1 MTTLSVDG
9 YSAAMSPGMS
19 AAGFSAPDTDD
30 FAEPF
35 ENRSAGTY
43 SSGTESRADA
53 PLSLGDSS
61 DADLSLDSLPGF
73 SRSGEPG
80 SPGAPDLP
88 GASRA
93 SGAAGASGADSAPGA
108 SKSAAGAY
116 SRYAVLVPLG
126 GAPRANA
133 SRGGAPRSI
142 ATNVMALNA
151 YRYNVSA
158 EQILHQ
164 SLQRLSS
171 GKRINSA
178 ADDASGLALVQG
190 LKTQVLGN
198 RQAIK
203 NAQDGISL
211 TQTAEGVLSTVHDML
226 QRMRQLAVQGAND
239 TYSVSARVQIGS
251 EMDAIRVEIGRIGQV
266 TEAMGRRILG
276 GKYVEPADAL
286 RFQIGANASDA
297 EVIAITFVDVTD
309 IAKNQIGHIPQD
321 ANHEA
326 FQRSIE
332 NIDTQIQVISGA
344 RATLG
349 ALMNRFEHTINNLNV
364 SVENLCAAQSRM
376 QDADL
381 AAESVNFMRGRILSQ
396 SSRAVLS
403 QALSAPRGVLSLL
416 SAA

>member
-9 YSAAMSPGMS
+9 YSAAVSAGMS

-35 ENRSAGTY
+35 QNRSAGTY

-53 PLSLGDSS
+53 PLSLGESS

-73 SRSGEPG
+73 SRSG
-80 SPGAPDLP
+80 SPDLP
-88 GASRA
+88 GAPGSSRA
-93 SGAAGASGADSAPGA
+93 AGAAGASGADSVSGA

-178 ADDASGLALVQG
+178 ADDSSGLALVQG

-309 IAKNQIGHIPQD
+309 IAKNQIGHCLLYTSP
-321 ANHEA
+321 
-326 FQRSIE
+326 S
-332 NIDTQIQVISGA
+332 
-344 RATLG
+344 
-349 ALMNRFEHTINNLNV
+349 
-364 SVENLCAAQSRM
+364 
-376 QDADL
+376 
-381 AAESVNFMRGRILSQ
+381 
-396 SSRAVLS
+396 
-403 QALSAPRGVLSLL
+403 PRDS
-416 SAA
+416 

>member
-1 MTTLSVDG
+1 MTTSIVDG
-9 YSAAMSPGMS
+9 YSGAMSPGAS
-19 AAGFSAPDTDD
+19 ASRFSLTHRPDECDPCGDETDD
-30 FAEPF
+30 
-35 ENRSAGTY
+35 T
-43 SSGTESRADA
+43 
-53 PLSLGDSS
+53 LSLLGSPDRDYRRNHSGFADEQ
-61 DADLSLDSLPGF
+61 DADTTPARFAS
-73 SRSGEPG
+73 SRSSEPG
-80 SPGAPDLP
+80 VPEPGRT
-88 GASRA
+88 GTK
-93 SGAAGASGADSAPGA
+93 AGETD
-108 SKSAAGAY
+108 AY
-116 SRYAVLVPLG
+116 SRYAVLTPLG
-126 GAPRANA
+126 AHHRCACN
-133 SRGGAPRSI
+133 RGGSPRSI
-142 ATNVMALNA
+142 VTNVMALNA

-190 LKTQVLGN
+190 LKTQVLGS
-198 RQAIK
+198 RQAIR

-226 QRMRQLAVQGAND
+226 QRMRGLAVQGAND
-239 TYSVSARVQIGS
+239 TYSESDRAQIGA
-251 EMDAIRVEIGRIGQV
+251 EMDAIRVEIGRIGQA

-276 GKYVEPADAL
+276 GKYVQPADAL

-309 IAKNQIGHIPQD
+309 IAQNQIGHIPQD
-321 ANHEA
+321 ANHGA

-349 ALMNRFEHTINNLNV
+349 AMMNRFAHTINNLNV
-364 SVENLCAAQSRM
+364 SVENLSAARSRM

-381 AAESVNFMRGRILSQ
+381 AAESVNYMRGRILGQ
-396 SSRAVLS
+396 SSSAMLA
-403 QALSAPRGVLSLL
+403 QALRVPRGVMTLL
-416 SAA
+416 SVA

>member
-1 MTTLSVDG
+1 MTTSIVDG
-9 YSAAMSPGMS
+9 YSGAMSPGAS
-19 AAGFSAPDTDD
+19 ASRFSLTHHPDECDPCGDETDD
-30 FAEPF
+30 TLSLLGSPARDYRRNQPGFTDGQDADTTPARFGSSRSSEPGVP
-35 ENRSAGTY
+35 EPGRAGTK
-43 SSGTESRADA
+43 T
-53 PLSLGDSS
+53 
-61 DADLSLDSLPGF
+61 
-73 SRSGEPG
+73 GET
-80 SPGAPDLP
+80 D
-88 GASRA
+88 
-93 SGAAGASGADSAPGA
+93 
-108 SKSAAGAY
+108 AY
-116 SRYAVLVPLG
+116 SRYAVLTPLG
-126 GAPRANA
+126 AHHRCACN
-133 SRGGAPRSI
+133 RGGSPRSI
-142 ATNVMALNA
+142 TTNVMALNA

-198 RQAIK
+198 RQAIR

-226 QRMRQLAVQGAND
+226 QRMRGLAVQGAND
-239 TYSVSARVQIGS
+239 TYSDSDRAQIGA
-251 EMDAIRVEIGRIGQV
+251 EMDAIRVEIGRIGQA

-276 GKYVEPADAL
+276 GKYVQPADAL

-309 IAKNQIGHIPQD
+309 IAQNQLAHIPQD
-321 ANHEA
+321 ANHGA

-349 ALMNRFEHTINNLNV
+349 AMMNRFAHTINNLNV
-364 SVENLCAAQSRM
+364 SVENLSAARSRM

-381 AAESVNFMRGRILSQ
+381 SQETVNYMRGRILGQ
-396 SSRAVLS
+396 SSSAMLA
-403 QALSAPRGVLSLL
+403 QALRVPRGVMTLL
-416 SAA
+416 SVA